1 MMAASS
7 KLLPEIFK
15 PEERE
20 HAGAEET
27 SAPIRVFGVSTTASA
42 EKGKAVFEAV
52 VNELVRMLIC

>member
-27 SAPIRVFGVSTTASA
+27 SMNLALHRI
-42 EKGKAVFEAV
+42 
-52 VNELVRMLIC
+52 L